1 MTARIAPA
9 PVSMSAIGLEDRQPR
24 SQQRPEIKDDT
35 AQQEANKRFH
45 SLRKKARALAA
56 AIDADESL
64 PASTLFAATLFA
76 NGLRQ
81 SGQKPDVPLRRA
93 EWAPPDSGLR
103 LRDKTI

>member
-9 PVSMSAIGLEDRQPR
+9 PVSMSALGLDDRQPR
-24 SQQRPEIKDDT
+24 SKPQPHQDRDSAE
-35 AQQEANKRFH
+35 QEANKRFH
-45 SLRKKARALAA
+45 ALRKKARALAA
-56 AIDADESL
+56 SVDTDETL

-76 NGLRQ
+76 NGMRQ
-81 SGQKPDVPLRRA
+81 SGQRLEAPLRRQ